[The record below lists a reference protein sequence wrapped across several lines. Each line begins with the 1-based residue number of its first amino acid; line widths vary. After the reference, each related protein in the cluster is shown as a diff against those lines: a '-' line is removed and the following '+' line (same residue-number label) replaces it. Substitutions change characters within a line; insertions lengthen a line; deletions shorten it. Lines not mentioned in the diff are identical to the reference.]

1 MKIRKLLFINKYSDV
16 PAERSIMERWHVK
29 VLATAITIVLMLI
42 AVFVPFKIV
51 AKFKKLGH
59 RGTRILD
66 TLGCFTGGIFLG
78 TCLLFLV
85 PEVVNLMQQPA
96 NSGFAGSYPV
106 AEGIMAIG
114 FVSIMFLER
123 MVHSCRNTKKKP
135 QRTNSDSEDKCE
147 KMLCGESI
155 YLKGD
160 KNCNTQYNS
169 KPDEGAKVMKI
180 EEKLEISEDDPLDED
195 NEILATENTTKAVI
209 LFIALSLDEFLGGI
223 SMGLQRTST
232 AVWGILVGLLAHEC
246 VVGFSFGL
254 QLASLSKSRPGC
266 FALVLGLSYAL
277 IGPLGAV
284 VGTLIGEMS
293 WSSAEKVDSVNG
305 VLQGLATGVFLYVTF
320 FEILSGKIHSHCRYS
335 DLVAVT
341 VGMAVMA
348 LIAAIPKEEPHPD
361 HENNV
366 TISTGL
372 QNDLVIFLNNCSH
385 NC

>member
-1 MKIRKLLFINKYSDV
+1 
-16 PAERSIMERWHVK
+16 MERWHVK
-29 VLATAITIVLMLI
+29 ILATAITIVLMLI
-42 AVFVPFKIV
+42 AVFIPFKIV
-51 AKFKKLGH
+51 AKFKKLGQK
-59 RGTRILD
+59 GIRILD

-106 AEGIMAIG
+106 AEGIMAVG
-114 FVSIMFLER
+114 FVCIMFMER
-123 MVHSCRNTKKKP
+123 MVHSCRRTKEKT
-135 QRTNSDSEDKCE
+135 QQQTNSTDSEEKCA
-147 KMLCGESI
+147 KKLYGEMV

-160 KNCNTQYNS
+160 KNCNTQYRAQPN
-169 KPDEGAKVMKI
+169 EGTKAD
-180 EEKLEISEDDPLDED
+180 EKLEISEDNLLDEE
-195 NEILATENTTKAVI
+195 NEILATESITKAVI

-266 FALVLGLSYAL
+266 FAQVLGLSYAL

-293 WSSAEKVDSVNG
+293 WSSAEKVDAVNG

-320 FEILSGKIHSHCRYS
+320 FEILNGKIHSRCRYL

-341 VGMAVMA
+341 FGMAVMA
-348 LIAAIPKEEPHPD
+348 LIAAIPKEEPPFPEHGS
-361 HENNV
+361 NA
-366 TISTGL
+366 TGT
-372 QNDLVIFLNNCSH
+372 QDDLVNILKNCSLSQA
-385 NC
+385 NLLN